1 MTCLYFSDKFFLVK
15 ILYFC
20 MFIFLAYEDKKVNPV
35 CCEII
40 KDSFYASPY
49 KIIKMHVQSLQAK
62 HPSCYFSGA

>member
-1 MTCLYFSDKFFLVK
+1 
-15 ILYFC
+15 